1 MPTLVSPGVAISVI
15 DQSINVGAGPGT
27 VPLIAIATASNK
39 TDASGLVTAQ
49 GTLPQYAGKLWDIT
63 SQRDLV
69 QTFGEPNFYSVSG
82 TALNGYPLNEYGLL
96 AAYSYLG
103 IANLARI
110 VRADIDLG
118 QLAPIVVE
126 PTSAATLGSYWF
138 NQTPAPNG
146 SQYGLFVKAL
156 NNPGDIYSGLTWKPV
171 TIKYFFNGTIDTPG
185 VADDAYGVTGDYAL
199 TYNSTN
205 GVIEYWVKGVA
216 VWAPVAPSD
225 ADIIFSSVWP
235 DLDTAPITASYW
247 VKTSSGA
254 NGANIVLEVMD
265 ATVNGF
271 VQVEC
276 PLLGSDA
283 QANTYYDYTAN
294 AANILDRFYLAP
306 VPFGA
311 PTTLQFRKGVVTNA
325 TTNPIQYG
333 WAPATIIVG
342 SQTVPTNGPLEGQLW
357 YNSLIGL
364 NDNGTSTVDIL
375 INDGIGN
382 WININLPGFTGE
394 PGYVVPVGQPSL
406 FVQSQNPVNN
416 IPVPSFR
423 KGDLWLVTDLVE
435 AYPVIY
441 KNTATTGASPI
452 WALVDNTDQ
461 TSPNGILFTDAR
473 PNPIFGS
480 NNGDNQQGTAGTPD
494 LDPGSPTAAEYPK
507 GFLLWNTRYSTNV
520 VKEWISPFVAEGVE
534 AVPYQGSTGRWVN
547 KSGNR
552 ADGAPYM
559 GSAAQEIVIVRALNE
574 VLASNEDIRAEDTFY
589 NLIATPGYVGCIQA
603 MVSLNEDRKE
613 TAFVVG
619 DTPMQLNPSGT
630 SLQAWATNQA
640 NAVNNSLEGL
650 VTKSRFLGVW
660 YPSGLTVNPTDGVDV
675 VVPPSHMALHTIAYN
690 DQVAYPWF
698 APAGLNRG
706 IVTNAASVG
715 YVTTEGEFQLVKL
728 NEGQRDIL
736 YNNGINPIRVMPT
749 GGIVIYGQ
757 KDRQPFASAL
767 DRINVVRLENYLRY
781 QFNELAQPW
790 LFEPNDATTRNAVQ
804 NAFTN
809 FLAELITL
817 RALYDFLVV
826 CDLSNNTP
834 TRIDRNELW
843 IDVAIQPVKA
853 IEFIYIPLRIKNTGA
868 SLTN

>member
-1 MPTLVSPGVAISVI
+1 MATLVSPGVSISVI
-15 DQSINVGAGPGT
+15 DETMTVGAGPGT
-27 VPLIAIATASNK
+27 VPLIVIATASNK
-39 TDASGLVTAQ
+39 TDASGLVIAQ

-82 TALNGYPLNEYGLL
+82 TPLNGYPLNEYGLL

-103 IANLARI
+103 IANLARVI
-110 VRADIDLG
+110 RADIDLG
-118 QLAPIVVE
+118 QLGPSVVE
-126 PTSAATLGSYWF
+126 PTSPATLGSYWF
-138 NQTPAPNG
+138 NQTPPPNG

-156 NNPGDIYSGLTWKPV
+156 SNAADPLSALTWKPV
-171 TIKYFFNGTIDTPG
+171 TFKYFFNGTISEPG
-185 VADDAYGVTGDYAL
+185 VPDDTFGVEGDYAL
-199 TYNSTN
+199 TFDSTS
-205 GVIEYWVKGVA
+205 GSIQYWIKNATVWVVVA
-216 VWAPVAPSD
+216 ATD

-235 DLDTAPITASYW
+235 DLDSGIIPATYW
-247 VKTSSGA
+247 VKTNSAA
-254 NGANIVLEVMD
+254 NGANIVLETMD

-276 PLLGSDA
+276 PLLATDA
-283 QANTYYDYTAN
+283 DANLYYDFASNPT
-294 AANILDRFYLAP
+294 NILGRFYLAP

-311 PTTLQFRKGVVTNA
+311 PTYLQFRTGVVTDPA
-325 TTNPIQYG
+325 TNPIQYG
-333 WAPATIIVG
+333 WAPASVIVG
-342 SQTVPTNGPLEGQLW
+342 SETVPTNGPLNGQLW

-364 NDNGTSTVDIL
+364 NDDGTSTVDIL

-382 WININLPGFTGE
+382 WININLPGFTGT
-394 PGYVVPVGQPSL
+394 PGYTVTPGQPTL
-406 FVQSQNPVNN
+406 YLQSQNPVNN
-416 IPVPSFR
+416 IPVPTFG

-435 AYPVIY
+435 SYPVIY
-441 KNTATTGASPI
+441 KNTATSGATPI
-452 WALVDNTDQ
+452 WSLVDNTDQ

-473 PNPIFGS
+473 PNPIFG
-480 NNGDNQQGTAGTPD
+480 GDTGENQQGAVGTPD

-520 VKEWISPFVAEGVE
+520 IKEWVAPFFAEGEE
-534 AVPYQGSTGRWVN
+534 AAPYNGSTGRWVN
-547 KSGNR
+547 KSGNSSN
-552 ADGAPYM
+552 GAPYM
-559 GSAAQEIVIVRALNE
+559 GSAAQEIAIVHALNE
-574 VLASNEDIRAEDTFY
+574 VIASNEDIRAEDTFY
-589 NLIATPGYVGCIQA
+589 NLIATPGYVGTIQA

-619 DTPMQLNPSGT
+619 DSPMHLNPTGT
-630 SLQAWATNQA
+630 SLQNWATNHA

-660 YPSGLTVNPTDGVDV
+660 YPSGLTVNPTDGTDV

-698 APAGLNRG
+698 APAGLQRG
-706 IVTNAASVG
+706 VVTNAASVG
-715 YVTTEGEFQLVKL
+715 YVTEEGEFQLVRL

-757 KDRQPFASAL
+757 KDRQAFASAL

-809 FLAELITL
+809 FLSELITL

-834 TRIDRNELW
+834 SRIDRNELW

-868 SLTN
+868 SLT